1 MDNER
6 VNKLLNQA
14 ESLIIIL
21 ENELET
27 VTKDLVSARTV
38 SVVHELLINMQE
50 EINKK

>member
-14 ESLIIIL
+14 ESLAIIL
-21 ENELET
+21 ENDLES
-27 VTKDLVSARTV
+27 VTKDPVSARAV
-38 SVVHELLINMQE
+38 SVVRELLINVQE